1 MGKRVSSQ
9 VPYPSKAIGDFLG
22 EVGTLLQTKVYNK
35 FKHVI
40 IGSFNKA
47 VLYLEQLNNDPNVT
61 SEHGMYKDLPMMIYT
76 PNLEEPVPQT
86 DFLWNYPETHPYM
99 ASWNRPPI
107 KFVDGSMLTMTTRR
121 MQGNIDIRIFVDS
134 QPEEHDIQMSFLNF
148 FRGLNTVV
156 PLNNI
161 TLEFCLS
168 DKIKMLTDKN
178 DEIVLDLLDSNIS
191 HKLVKATNQYEYMI
205 PISAV
210 PLLRL
215 TSLSDAS
222 TFYGGTD
229 FAEFALSGSLQYEL
243 EIPSVL
249 TLQADVDIRHIE
261 FNIRSTVDT
270 DTGIINEPVST
281 ITQDSEEA

>member
-1 MGKRVSSQ
+1 MPGKRVSSQ

-22 EVGTLLQTKVYNK
+22 EVGNLLQTQVYTK

-47 VLYLEQLNNDPNVT
+47 VLYLEQLNNDKNVT

-76 PNLEEPVPQT
+76 PTLEEPVQQV
-86 DFLWNYPETHPYM
+86 DYLWNYPNTHPYM
-99 ASWNRPPI
+99 SAWNRPPI
-107 KFVDGSMLTMTTRR
+107 MFDDGTMLTMTTRR
-121 MQGNIDIRIFVDS
+121 MQGNIDLRIFVDS

-148 FRGLNTVV
+148 FRGLNTVY

-168 DKIKMLTDKN
+168 DKIKMLTDRN

-191 HKLVKATNQYEYMI
+191 HKLMKTTNQYQYMI
-205 PISAV
+205 PIGTT
-210 PLLRL
+210 PTLRL
-215 TSLSDAS
+215 ASLTDAS

-243 EIPSVL
+243 EIPAVL
-249 TLQADVDIRHIE
+249 TLQTEVDIRSIQ
-261 FNIRSTVDT
+261 FNITTDINT
-270 DTGIINEPVST
+270 DTGEILESFIKEV
-281 ITQDSEEA
+281 

>member
-1 MGKRVSSQ
+1 
-9 VPYPSKAIGDFLG
+9 
-22 EVGTLLQTKVYNK
+22 
-35 FKHVI
+35 
-40 IGSFNKA
+40 
-47 VLYLEQLNNDPNVT
+47 
-61 SEHGMYKDLPMMIYT
+61 MMIYT
-76 PNLEEPVPQT
+76 PTLEEPVPQT
-86 DFLWNYPETHPYM
+86 DFLWNYPNTHPYM
-99 ASWNRPPI
+99 AHWNRPPI
-107 KFVDGSMLTMTTRR
+107 IFEDGTMLTMTTRR
-121 MQGNIDIRIFVDS
+121 MQGNIDLRIFVDS

-168 DKIKMLTDKN
+168 DKIKMLTDRN
-178 DEIVLDLLDSNIS
+178 DEIVLNLLDSNIS

-205 PISAV
+205 PIGTT

-215 TSLSDAS
+215 ASLTDAS

-243 EIPSVL
+243 EIPSIL
-249 TLQADVDIRHIE
+249 TLQTELDIRHIE

-270 DTGIINEPVST
+270 DTGTIVEPVST
-281 ITQDSEEA
+281 ILQNKEETE